1 MDNKKVNYSAKL
13 FSPRS
18 SVQNPFM
25 PAVRSVSDNR
35 FWRWGDDNLFPVAL
49 SLLARQST
57 THRRI
62 INDKADYISGKG
74 LTCDEG
80 LPHISSLIK
89 RANPLGDSLRSVLN
103 RLAMDKALFGNA
115 FVEVVTDAGRTFLA
129 LFHQDASLCRLSRDG
144 AGVLLHHDWSRPSS
158 GEMKYLPL
166 FPAFAE
172 GEDGKLHSIIHYKDY
187 EPMFSHYGVPP
198 YIAGLGV
205 STIAYKTD
213 RWNISRLDNSF
224 QLSGVMMLDGGVDN
238 DQQAEEL
245 MRSAQ
250 RKFAGQPGQVMFMIK
265 DCSEG
270 DSSRF
275 IPITATN
282 EGDWRDLHEQA
293 TGDIVVA
300 HSWFRS
306 LSGLDYGNG
315 FNAER
320 IIHEYEVALNT
331 VILGEQAEL
340 LEPIKEAIELVW
352 GEDASS
358 LTIINQPPSRSKPL
372 YMKVWEARRADGL
385 EYDPE
390 DPEQQLYVAQ
400 VTKYGL
406 QNVG

>member
-172 GEDGKLHSIIHYKDY
+172 GEDGKLHSII
-187 EPMFSHYGVPP
+187 
-198 YIAGLGV
+198 
-205 STIAYKTD
+205 
-213 RWNISRLDNSF
+213 
-224 QLSGVMMLDGGVDN
+224 
-238 DQQAEEL
+238 
-245 MRSAQ
+245 
-250 RKFAGQPGQVMFMIK
+250 
-265 DCSEG
+265 
-270 DSSRF
+270 
-275 IPITATN
+275 
-282 EGDWRDLHEQA
+282 
-293 TGDIVVA
+293 
-300 HSWFRS
+300 
-306 LSGLDYGNG
+306 
-315 FNAER
+315 
-320 IIHEYEVALNT
+320 
-331 VILGEQAEL
+331 
-340 LEPIKEAIELVW
+340 
-352 GEDASS
+352 
-358 LTIINQPPSRSKPL
+358 
-372 YMKVWEARRADGL
+372 
-385 EYDPE
+385 
-390 DPEQQLYVAQ
+390 
-400 VTKYGL
+400 
-406 QNVG
+406 